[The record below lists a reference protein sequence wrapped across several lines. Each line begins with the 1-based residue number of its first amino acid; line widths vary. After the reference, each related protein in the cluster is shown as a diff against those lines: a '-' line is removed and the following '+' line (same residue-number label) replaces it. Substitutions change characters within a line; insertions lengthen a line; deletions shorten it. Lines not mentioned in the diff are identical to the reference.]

1 MHMANRFGSLSRGQ
15 DTAQGR
21 SCSPVRAVLV
31 GLSLVPG
38 SAPVRVAKHPRGSIA
53 AGSWPVLQVR
63 DDSQRLL
70 KVSVQL
76 CALQL

>member
-38 SAPVRVAKHPRGSIA
+38 SAPV
-53 AGSWPVLQVR
+53 
-63 DDSQRLL
+63 
-70 KVSVQL
+70 
-76 CALQL
+76 